1 MAQAPKAALLLVS
14 FSIYYIVN
22 TAASITEAAVL
33 LCFVDAV
40 MMECAHYGG
49 FLTVGAD
56 ADLPYTAELFNLNRR
71 VSRHPLF
78 VANPRKMRYN
88 AFKTTYTMKASK

>member
-1 MAQAPKAALLLVS
+1 MAQAPKAASLLVS

-40 MMECAHYGG
+40 MMECARYGG
-49 FLTVGAD
+49 FLAVGTG

-78 VANPRKMRYN
+78 VAIPGKMRYN
-88 AFKTTYTMKASK
+88 AFMTREG

>member
-1 MAQAPKAALLLVS
+1 MIL
-14 FSIYYIVN
+14 IT
-22 TAASITEAAVL
+22 TAAPITEAAVL

-49 FLTVGAD
+49 FLTVGAG

-78 VANPRKMRYN
+78 VAIPRKMRYN
-88 AFKTTYTMKASK
+88 AFKTREG

>member
-1 MAQAPKAALLLVS
+1 MIL
-14 FSIYYIVN
+14 IT

-49 FLTVGAD
+49 FLAVGAG
-56 ADLPYTAELFNLNRR
+56 ADLPYTAELF
-71 VSRHPLF
+71 
-78 VANPRKMRYN
+78 
-88 AFKTTYTMKASK
+88 

>member
-1 MAQAPKAALLLVS
+1 M
-14 FSIYYIVN
+14 
-22 TAASITEAAVL
+22 L
-33 LCFVDAV
+33 LCLVDIV

-49 FLTVGAD
+49 FLTVGAG

-78 VANPRKMRYN
+78 VANPEKMRYN

>member
-1 MAQAPKAALLLVS
+1 VIL
-14 FSIYYIVN
+14 IT

-33 LCFVDAV
+33 LCFVDAG
-40 MMECAHYGG
+40 AHYGG
-49 FLTVGAD
+49 FFTVGAG

-78 VANPRKMRYN
+78 VANPEKMRYN
-88 AFKTTYTMKASK
+88 AFKTINDESKQMRGVP